1 MTRSPC
7 SAEETVLFYHKDFF
21 SQGIFRGGHPLL
33 YSQPNLWLTAPIVLA
48 REEYSVS
55 VWNERSRILI
65 TCARGTPGILAGEI
79 GELHFPVLSMLETAV
94 ETEGTLADTLRMN
107 LSLRTAQRVLYLF
120 DAFPAGQVQD
130 LYRRLVTLPWEKI
143 IAADGFL
150 SVTSS
155 VDTAAVNDTRF
166 ANVKTKDAIVDR
178 IREKQGRRPDSGPG
192 RRGAVVH
199 LHWEQERC
207 EVWLDTSG
215 EPLSRRGYRKI
226 PLEAPMQ
233 ETLAA
238 AVILATGWDG
248 KGHLVNPMC
257 GSGTLAIEGALIA
270 LKRAPG
276 ILRQNFGFMHI
287 LGFDLSAFER
297 QREELKKAALRKAA
311 GRIIATDIR
320 PEAIEAAKQNAKT
333 AGVEHLIEFQACD
346 FRESTVPEGE
356 GVVILNPEYGERMGD
371 TGKLGDIYKG
381 IGDFFKGRCMGYRGY
396 IFTGN
401 LELAKQV
408 GLRTKRRIPFY
419 NGPIECRLLEYELYR
434 GSRKDGAGA

>member
-1 MTRSPC
+1 MT
-7 SAEETVLFYHKDFF
+7 L
-21 SQGIFRGGHPLL
+21 
-33 YSQPNLWLTAPIVLA
+33 
-48 REEYSVS
+48 
-55 VWNERSRILI
+55 WNEKRRILI
-65 TCARGTPGILAGEI
+65 TCARGTPGILS
-79 GELHFPVLSMLETAV
+79 GELQALRFPVLSMLETAL
-94 ETEGTLADTLRMN
+94 ETEGTLADTVRLN
-107 LSLRTAQRVLYLF
+107 LSLRTAQRILYLL
-120 DAFPAGQVQD
+120 DAFPAGQAQD
-130 LYRRLVTLPWEKI
+130 LYRRLVTLPWERF
-143 IAADGFL
+143 IAADGYL

-155 VDTAAVNDTRF
+155 VKTDAVNDTRF

-192 RRGAVVH
+192 RQGAVVH
-199 LHWEQERC
+199 LHWEGDRC

-238 AVILATGWDG
+238 AVVLAAGWDG
-248 KGHLVNPMC
+248 TGPLVNPMC

-270 LKRAPG
+270 LGRAPG

-287 LGFDLSAFER
+287 LGYDRFAFER
-297 QREELKKAALRKAA
+297 EREELKKKARRKVYAN
-311 GRIIATDIR
+311 IVATDIR
-320 PEAIEAAKQNAKT
+320 PDAVEAARQNART
-333 AGVEHLIEFQACD
+333 AGVEQFIEFNICD
-346 FRESTVPEGE
+346 FRETPVPGGD

-371 TGKLGDIYKG
+371 AAKLGEIYKA
-381 IGDFFKGRCMGYRGY
+381 IGDFFKSRCLGYRGY

-401 LELAKQV
+401 LELAKRV

-434 GSRKDGAGA
+434 GSRKDGAGG

>member
-1 MTRSPC
+1 MT
-7 SAEETVLFYHKDFF
+7 L
-21 SQGIFRGGHPLL
+21 
-33 YSQPNLWLTAPIVLA
+33 
-48 REEYSVS
+48 
-55 VWNERSRILI
+55 WNEKRRILI
-65 TCARGTPGILAGEI
+65 TCARGTPGILS
-79 GELHFPVLSMLETAV
+79 GELQALRFPVLSMLETAL
-94 ETEGTLADTLRMN
+94 ETEGTLADTVRLN
-107 LSLRTAQRVLYLF
+107 HSLRTAQRILYLL
-120 DAFPAGQVQD
+120 DAFPAGQAQD
-130 LYRRLVTLPWEKI
+130 LYRRLVTLPWERF
-143 IAADGFL
+143 IAADGYL

-155 VDTAAVNDTRF
+155 VKTDAVNDTRF

-192 RRGAVVH
+192 RQGAVVH
-199 LHWEQERC
+199 LHWEGDRC

-238 AVILATGWDG
+238 AVVLAAGWDG
-248 KGHLVNPMC
+248 TGPLVNPMC

-270 LKRAPG
+270 LGRAPG

-287 LGFDLSAFER
+287 LGYDRFAFER
-297 QREELKKAALRKAA
+297 EREELKKKARRKVYAN
-311 GRIIATDIR
+311 IVATDIR
-320 PEAIEAAKQNAKT
+320 PDAVEAARQNART
-333 AGVEHLIEFQACD
+333 AGVEQFIEFNICD
-346 FRESTVPEGE
+346 FRETPVPGGD

-371 TGKLGDIYKG
+371 AAKLGEIYKA
-381 IGDFFKGRCMGYRGY
+381 IGDFFKSRCLGYRGY

-401 LELAKQV
+401 LELAKRV

-434 GSRKDGAGA
+434 GSRKDGAGG

>member
-1 MTRSPC
+1 M
-7 SAEETVLFYHKDFF
+7 
-21 SQGIFRGGHPLL
+21 
-33 YSQPNLWLTAPIVLA
+33 
-48 REEYSVS
+48 EEYTVS
-55 VWNERSRILI
+55 LWNERRRILV

-79 GELHFPVLSMLETAV
+79 QALRFPVRSSLETAV
-94 ETEGTLADTLRMN
+94 ETEGTLADTLRLN

-120 DAFPAGQVQD
+120 DAFPAGQAQD
-130 LYRRLVTLPWEKI
+130 LYRRLVTLPWEKV

-192 RRGAVVH
+192 RHGAVVH

-238 AVILATGWDG
+238 AVILSTGWDG
-248 KGHLVNPMC
+248 KGHFVNPMC
-257 GSGTLAIEGALIA
+257 GSGTLAIEGALIG

-276 ILRQNFGFMHI
+276 ILRQNFGFMHV

-297 QREELKKAALRKAA
+297 QREELNKAALRKAA
-311 GRIIATDIR
+311 GRLIATDFR
-320 PEAIEAAKQNAKT
+320 PEAVEAARQNART

-381 IGDFFKGRCMGYRGY
+381 IGDFFKNRCMGYRGY

-401 LELAKQV
+401 LDLAKQV
-408 GLRTKRRIPFY
+408 GLRTKRRVPFY

-434 GSRKDGAGA
+434 GSRKEGASHGTGKND

>member
-1 MTRSPC
+1 
-7 SAEETVLFYHKDFF
+7 
-21 SQGIFRGGHPLL
+21 
-33 YSQPNLWLTAPIVLA
+33 LT
-48 REEYSVS
+48 REEHAVS
-55 VWNERSRILI
+55 LWNEKRRILI

-79 GELHFPVLSMLETAV
+79 QAQRFPVRSTLETAV
-94 ETEGTLADTLRMN
+94 ETEGTLADTLRLN

-120 DAFPAGQVQD
+120 DAFPAGQAQD
-130 LYRRLVTLPWEKI
+130 LYRRLVTLPWEKV

-155 VDTAAVNDTRF
+155 VDTASVNDTRF

-192 RRGAVVH
+192 RHGAVVH

-248 KGHLVNPMC
+248 KGYLVNPMC
-257 GSGTLAIEGALIA
+257 GSGTLAIEGALLA

-276 ILRQNFGFMHI
+276 ILRQNFGFMHV
-287 LGFDLSAFER
+287 LGFDLPAFER
-297 QREELKKAALRKAA
+297 QRENLKKTALRETA
-311 GRIIATDIR
+311 GRIIATDFR
-320 PEAIEAAKQNAKT
+320 PEAVEASRQNART
-333 AGVEHLIEFQACD
+333 AGVEHLIEFQTCD

-371 TGKLGDIYKG
+371 AGKLGDIYKG
-381 IGDFFKGRCMGYRGY
+381 IGDFFKNRCMGYRGY

-401 LELAKQV
+401 LDLAKQV

-434 GSRKDGAGA
+434 GSRKGGTEG

>member
-1 MTRSPC
+1 M
-7 SAEETVLFYHKDFF
+7 
-21 SQGIFRGGHPLL
+21 
-33 YSQPNLWLTAPIVLA
+33 
-48 REEYSVS
+48 EEYTVS
-55 VWNERSRILI
+55 LWNERRRILV

-79 GELHFPVLSMLETAV
+79 QALRFPVRSSLETAV
-94 ETEGTLADTLRMN
+94 ETEGTLADTLCLN

-120 DAFPAGQVQD
+120 DAFPAGQAQD
-130 LYRRLVTLPWEKI
+130 LYRRLVTLPWEKV

-178 IREKQGRRPDSGPG
+178 IREKHGRRPDSGPG
-192 RRGAVVH
+192 RHGAVVH
-199 LHWEQERC
+199 LHWEQELC

-238 AVILATGWDG
+238 AVILSTGWDG
-248 KGHLVNPMC
+248 KGHFVNPMC
-257 GSGTLAIEGALIA
+257 GSGTLAIEGALIG

-276 ILRQNFGFMHI
+276 ILRQNFGFMHV

-297 QREELKKAALRKAA
+297 QREELNKAALRKAA
-311 GRIIATDIR
+311 GRLIATDFR
-320 PEAIEAAKQNAKT
+320 PEAVEAARQNART

-381 IGDFFKGRCMGYRGY
+381 IGDFFKNRCMGYRGY

-401 LELAKQV
+401 LDLAKQV
-408 GLRTKRRIPFY
+408 GLRTKRRVPFY

-434 GSRKDGAGA
+434 GSRKEGASHGTGKND

>member
-1 MTRSPC
+1 MT
-7 SAEETVLFYHKDFF
+7 L
-21 SQGIFRGGHPLL
+21 
-33 YSQPNLWLTAPIVLA
+33 
-48 REEYSVS
+48 
-55 VWNERSRILI
+55 WNEKRRILI
-65 TCARGTPGILAGEI
+65 TCARGTPGILS
-79 GELHFPVLSMLETAV
+79 GELQALRFPVLSMLETAL
-94 ETEGTLADTLRMN
+94 ETEGTLADTVRLN
-107 LSLRTAQRVLYLF
+107 LSLRTAQRILYLL
-120 DAFPAGQVQD
+120 DAFPAGQAQD
-130 LYRRLVTLPWEKI
+130 LYRRLVTLPWERF
-143 IAADGFL
+143 IAADGYL

-155 VDTAAVNDTRF
+155 VKTDAVNDTRF

-192 RRGAVVH
+192 RQGAVVH
-199 LHWEQERC
+199 LHWEGDRC

-238 AVILATGWDG
+238 AVVLAAGWDG
-248 KGHLVNPMC
+248 TGPLVNPMC

-270 LKRAPG
+270 LGRAPG

-287 LGFDLSAFER
+287 LGYDRFAFER
-297 QREELKKAALRKAA
+297 EREELKRKARRKVYA
-311 GRIIATDIR
+311 NIVATDIR
-320 PEAIEAAKQNAKT
+320 PDAVEAARQNART
-333 AGVEHLIEFQACD
+333 AGVEQFIEFNVCD
-346 FRESTVPEGE
+346 FRETPVPGGD

-371 TGKLGDIYKG
+371 AAKLGEIYKA
-381 IGDFFKGRCMGYRGY
+381 IGDFFKSRCLGYRGY

-401 LELAKQV
+401 LELAKTV

-434 GSRKDGAGA
+434 GSRKDGAGG

>member
-1 MTRSPC
+1 MT
-7 SAEETVLFYHKDFF
+7 L
-21 SQGIFRGGHPLL
+21 
-33 YSQPNLWLTAPIVLA
+33 
-48 REEYSVS
+48 
-55 VWNERSRILI
+55 WNEKRRILI
-65 TCARGTPGILAGEI
+65 TCARGTPGILS
-79 GELHFPVLSMLETAV
+79 GELQALRFPVLSMLETAL
-94 ETEGTLADTLRMN
+94 ETEGTLADTVRLN
-107 LSLRTAQRVLYLF
+107 LSLRTAQRILYLL
-120 DAFPAGQVQD
+120 DAFPAGQAQD
-130 LYRRLVTLPWEKI
+130 LYRRLVTLPWERF
-143 IAADGFL
+143 IAADGYL

-155 VDTAAVNDTRF
+155 VKTDAVNDTRF

-192 RRGAVVH
+192 RQGAVVH
-199 LHWEQERC
+199 LHWEGDRC

-238 AVILATGWDG
+238 AVVLAAGWDG
-248 KGHLVNPMC
+248 TGPLVNPMC

-270 LKRAPG
+270 LGRAPG

-287 LGFDLSAFER
+287 LGYDRFAFER
-297 QREELKKAALRKAA
+297 EREELKKKARRKVYAN
-311 GRIIATDIR
+311 IVATDIR
-320 PEAIEAAKQNAKT
+320 PDAVEAARQNART
-333 AGVEHLIEFQACD
+333 AGVEQFIEFNICD
-346 FRESTVPEGE
+346 FRETPVPGGD

-371 TGKLGDIYKG
+371 AAKLGEIYKA
-381 IGDFFKGRCMGYRGY
+381 IGDFFKSRCLGYRGY

-401 LELAKQV
+401 LELAKTV

-434 GSRKDGAGA
+434 GSRKDGAGG